1 MTDET
6 KCGRIES
13 LDDIRRAITAEAE
26 RKNEDHLA
34 NVIRRM
40 FLALQESD

>member
-1 MTDET
+1 MRHEMTAAEQELT
-6 KCGRIES
+6 NTERE
-13 LDDIRRAITAEAE
+13 REEAE